1 MWMNSQKDRST
12 YPNGCRKYDI
22 ELEPSRRLYG
32 LWTFISNIF
41 FKTRNIKILKIVQAY
56 KKNEKKLPS
65 TTCIAR
71 YFVFEQMINFIAV
84 LISLIYMDIYLCFNY
99 VKNNFYYWWYWSI
112 AEIKQCTI
120 SHCCVVSFSFLASF
134 CISFIQSYI

>member
-1 MWMNSQKDRST
+1 MNSQKDRST

-84 LISLIYMDIYLCFNY
+84 LISLIYGYISIFLIMSKITFIIDDIDRL
-99 VKNNFYYWWYWSI
+99 
-112 AEIKQCTI
+112 
-120 SHCCVVSFSFLASF
+120 LR
-134 CISFIQSYI
+134 